1 MTTPNSAGNNVEHSA
16 ASKLDYP
23 LEIFISFALVLFAVA
38 FNLIYLYPEV
48 AGEVRDR
55 NDMVLHLV
63 MADVVVEALT
73 QGQDFTDPW
82 QGAMGMGFPLLLY
95 YQHIPHIA
103 IALAH
108 VLTLEVFPLVDV
120 LHWTNYL
127 LLSLFP
133 LSIYWSL
140 RRFGFDRI
148 SSALGGLVS
157 SLLTTNGIF
166 GFSYR
171 SYTFA
176 GWGLYTQL
184 WGMVLLPPTLAV
196 SYRVL
201 REGRGYF
208 WATLLLAAT
217 LMSHLLYGYMAF
229 LTLGIFTFIQP
240 ILMSNPKSFAEG
252 TWKRWRRLIILF
264 LLVVVVTSYFSVPLL
279 LDLDYYDRGFW
290 DPIKFGSW
298 GHSTVLT
305 GLVGGGIYDFD
316 RFPSLTYL
324 AFAGFVICLFRWRE
338 ERYLIPVAIF
348 LLWLLLYFGRPTWG
362 PLIDLLPMSRYLH
375 MHRFIGGVH
384 LGGIFLMAVALAVP
398 WRWALSRS
406 SIWSTW
412 YLSAALVL
420 TVVVLLPVYRERIS
434 YLEDSGLFVKEHQ
447 RIGADAQNFSA
458 LLERLKQLPPGRVYA
473 GLQTTADK
481 YRVRNVHPYDL
492 LHAEGLDMMG
502 TYYQRFTLNSN
513 VLSDFNEQRLDHYN
527 LFNVR
532 YVVAPE
538 ERSVPDFVKP
548 IRQVGR
554 HRLYQVE
561 TTGYFDLVGSDLTF
575 AGGKTDFYPAASSW
589 LASGL
594 PGVKQHPVV
603 YIGDPPQAIE
613 RPLPLSA
620 AGDVISKSSS
630 SAGPSR
636 GAVLS
641 EEIGNNYFAAD
652 VTVERGSM
660 LLLKATYHPN
670 WRATVDGIEA
680 DTVMVMPSFVG
691 IQLSPGEHRVLLE
704 YRPRRLRIIL
714 LTLGLLTLPLVAIG
728 EKPAAA
734 FCRWFATGVSSR
746 ISSKLRTPRS
756 AIRRQSR
763 RRRRHR

>member
-16 ASKLDYP
+16 PSKLGYL

-38 FNLIYLYPEV
+38 FNLIHLYPEV
-48 AGEVRDR
+48 AGDVRDK

-63 MADVVVEALT
+63 MTDAVVEALT

-82 QGAMGMGFPLLLY
+82 QGTMGMGYPNLTY
-95 YQHIPHIA
+95 YQQIPYLVV
-103 IALAH
+103 ALAH
-108 VLTLEVFPLVDV
+108 VLTLEEFPLVEM
-120 LHWTNYL
+120 LHWSNYL
-127 LLSLFP
+127 ILSLFP

-157 SLLTTNGIF
+157 SLLSTNGIF

-171 SYTFA
+171 SYTFG

-201 REGRGYF
+201 HEGRGYF

-217 LMSHLLYGYMAF
+217 LMSHLIYGYMAF

-240 ILMSNPKSFAEG
+240 ILISNPKSFVKG
-252 TWKRWRRLIILF
+252 IWKQWRRLIILC
-264 LLVVVVTSYFSVPLL
+264 LLVVVVTSYFSVPLFL
-279 LDLDYYDRGFW
+279 NLDYFTPNRAES
-290 DPIKFGSW
+290 IKFDSW
-298 GHSTVLT
+298 GHSAVLE

-338 ERYLIPVAIF
+338 ERYLVPVAIF
-348 LLWLLLYFGRPTWG
+348 LLWLLLYFGRATWG

-406 SIWSTW
+406 SIRSVW
-412 YLSAALVL
+412 YVSAALVL

-502 TYYQRFTLNSN
+502 TYYQRFTLNSK

-575 AGGKTDFYPAASSW
+575 AGGKTDLYPAVSSW

-746 ISSKLRTPRS
+746 ISSTLRTPRS

>member
-1 MTTPNSAGNNVEHSA
+1 M
-16 ASKLDYP
+16 
-23 LEIFISFALVLFAVA
+23 
-38 FNLIYLYPEV
+38 
-48 AGEVRDR
+48 
-55 NDMVLHLV
+55 
-63 MADVVVEALT
+63 
-73 QGQDFTDPW
+73 
-82 QGAMGMGFPLLLY
+82 
-95 YQHIPHIA
+95 
-103 IALAH
+103 
-108 VLTLEVFPLVDV
+108 
-120 LHWTNYL
+120 
-127 LLSLFP
+127 
-133 LSIYWSL
+133 
-140 RRFGFDRI
+140 
-148 SSALGGLVS
+148 GGLVA

-196 SYRVL
+196 GYRVL

-252 TWKRWRRLIILF
+252 TWKRWRRLIILC
-264 LLVVVVTSYFSVPLL
+264 LLVVVVTSYFSVPLFL
-279 LDLDYYDRGFW
+279 NLDYFTPNRAES
-290 DPIKFGSW
+290 IKFDSW
-298 GHSTVLT
+298 GHSAVLE

-348 LLWLLLYFGRPTWG
+348 LVWLLLYFGRSPWG
-362 PLIDLLPMSRYLH
+362 ILIDLVPMGRDIH
-375 MHRFIGGVH
+375 IHRFIAGAH

-406 SIWSTW
+406 SIRSVW
-412 YLSAALVL
+412 YVSAALVL
-420 TVVVLLPVYRERIS
+420 TVVGLLPVYRERIS
-434 YLEDSGLFVKEHQ
+434 YLEDSGLYVREHQ

-502 TYYQRFTLNSN
+502 TFYHRYSLNSE
-513 VLSDFNEQRLDHYN
+513 VLTDFNERRLDHYN

-538 ERSVPDFVKP
+538 ERIVPDIVKP
-548 IRQVGR
+548 IQQFGR

-641 EEIGNNYFAAD
+641 EEIGNNYFAAK
-652 VTVERGSM
+652 VAVERESM

-670 WRATVDGIEA
+670 WRATVDGVKA
-680 DTVMVMPSFVG
+680 DTVMLMPSFVG
-691 IQLSPGEHRVLLE
+691 VQLPPGDHKVRIE
-704 YRPRRLRIIL
+704 YRPRKLRMIL
-714 LTLGLLTLPLVAIG
+714 LALGLITFPLIVLG
-728 EKPAAA
+728 EKRGIALAT
-734 FCRWFATGVSSR
+734 WFTTGVVARMPKS
-746 ISSKLRTPRS
+746 LRRPR
-756 AIRRQSR
+756 RNKR
-763 RRRRHR
+763 RRNRRDGRRR